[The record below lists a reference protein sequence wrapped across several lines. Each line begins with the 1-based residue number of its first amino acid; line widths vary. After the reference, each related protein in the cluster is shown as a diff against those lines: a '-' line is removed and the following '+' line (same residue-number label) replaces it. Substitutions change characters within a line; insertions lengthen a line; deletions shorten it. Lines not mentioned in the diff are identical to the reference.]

1 MIVLVCPKKLGAL
14 YCDLTELNV
23 GSMTLE
29 EDFMGH
35 NSITFEEN
43 EVHISGWVGTWNLQL
58 PHYTEGSLLEP
69 QFPFC
74 LFVEVHGKNASALK
88 VVRSDLRGAI

>member
-29 EDFMGH
+29 EDFIGH

-43 EVHISGWVGTWNLQL
+43 EVHISGWVGT
-58 PHYTEGSLLEP
+58 
-69 QFPFC
+69 
-74 LFVEVHGKNASALK
+74 
-88 VVRSDLRGAI
+88 